1 MATGFHGF
9 HGASFDYFRVRRLNL
24 PRLYAIY
31 LVKQLTYPMS
41 KDLREC
47 SMLVKVRTTIVS
59 IGRYLIELYEYVL
72 KLLINVGLPC
82 LWVASINPYYFELK
96 VGRECL

>member
-41 KDLREC
+41 KDLEKC
-47 SMLVKVRTTIVS
+47 SMLVKVKTTIVS
-59 IGRYLIELYEYVL
+59 IGRYLIELYVYVL

-82 LWVASINPYYFELK
+82 LWVASINPYSFELK
-96 VGRECL
+96 VERECL